1 MKQPIKPN
9 TTELRP
15 QLGQT
20 EARSELE
27 DEWAPICTPDRSLD
41 AFRLSEPG
49 SGDSTIADWVA
60 AAKLA
65 MRADAS

>member
-1 MKQPIKPN
+1 MQPTPSTIKP
-9 TTELRP
+9 L
-15 QLGQT
+15 Q
-20 EARSELE
+20 EASEAE
-27 DEWAPICTPDRSLD
+27 FAPFGTPDRSLD

-65 MRADAS
+65 NSKGSS